1 MDGQRLVYKKKIK
14 IEILFGRRKYI
25 LGSKYLCLECGE
37 IYDSDWLN
45 NNELFEMRKGSQSH

>member
-1 MDGQRLVYKKKIK
+1 MKRIR

-45 NNELFEMRKGSQSH
+45 NNKLFEMRKGSQSH